1 MSAQIKLSYTR
12 RPAIIAIEGNIGAG
26 KSTLL
31 EHLRQKFADSGI
43 LAVFMP
49 EPVDIWST
57 IQDAD
62 GVPILTKFYADPEKY
77 AFPFQVMAYSTR
89 LATLRKTIA
98 ENPDCDVLVC
108 ERSLEA
114 DRNIFAKMLFAD
126 GMMEHMHHEV
136 YQRLYHDTSAEFQ
149 MDAVVY
155 LEVDPQKC
163 MERVQLRNRGGE
175 NKISLE
181 YLAKCHGYYED
192 WMQRLAEERTALLR
206 LNTNADV
213 RYETGDKGMDW
224 VDEIYRFVA
233 MLAVAKYELSIT
245 K

>member
-1 MSAQIKLSYTR
+1 MSAHIQRS
-12 RPAIIAIEGNIGAG
+12 RPAIVAIEGNIGAG

-31 EHLRQKFADSGI
+31 EHLRHKFAESGI
-43 LAVFMP
+43 VAVFMP

-62 GVPILTKFYADPEKY
+62 GVPILAKFYADPEKY

-89 LATLRKTIA
+89 LAMLRKTIA

-126 GMMEHMHHEV
+126 GMMEHVHHEV

-155 LEVDPQKC
+155 LDVDPQKC
-163 MERVQLRNRGGE
+163 MERVQTRNRGGE
-175 NKISLE
+175 NKISIE
-181 YLAKCHGYYED
+181 YLARCHAYYED
-192 WMQRLAEERTALLR
+192 WMQRLAEERTPMLR

-213 RYETGDKGMDW
+213 QYKSGDKGMEW
-224 VDEIYRFVA
+224 VDEIYGFVGKIVHA
-233 MLAVAKYELSIT
+233 CVEVGRNV
-245 K
+245 